1 MNTIDHQS
9 LLLQMRML
17 AARSQGL
24 QEAAAPAAPA
34 SAQSG
39 GVDFGNALKSA
50 LDKVNE
56 TQKTARSLTDKFDAG
71 DPKVDMA
78 EVMVALQKAN
88 VSFQAVTQVR
98 NKLVSAYQDIMNM
111 PI

>member
-9 LLLQMRML
+9 LLLQMRAM
-17 AARSQGL
+17 ASRAQGV
-24 QEAAAPAAPA
+24 QDAPAGVAAP
-34 SAQSG
+34 G
-39 GVDFGNALKSA
+39 GVDFGKALKSA
-50 LDKVNE
+50 LDNVNE
-56 TQKTARSLTDKFDAG
+56 TQKTARTLSEKFDAG
-71 DPKVDMA
+71 DPKIDMA
-78 EVMVALQKAN
+78 EVMVAIQKAN

>member
-1 MNTIDHQS
+1 MTTIDHQS

-24 QEAAAPAAPA
+24 QEMAAARQTA
-34 SAQSG
+34 
-39 GVDFGNALKSA
+39 GVDFGQALKTA
-50 LDKVNE
+50 LDKVND
-56 TQKTARSLTDKFDAG
+56 TQQTARALSDKFDAG
-71 DPKVDMA
+71 DPKIDMA
-78 EVMVALQKAN
+78 EVMIAIQKAN

>member
-9 LLLQMRML
+9 LLLQMRLL
-17 AARSQGL
+17 AARAQGL
-24 QEAAAPAAPA
+24 QETTAAATPAAQA
-34 SAQSG
+34 G
-39 GVDFGNALKSA
+39 GVDFGQALKSA
-50 LDKVNE
+50 LDRVND
-56 TQKTARSLTDKFDAG
+56 TQQTARALSDKFDAG
-71 DPKVDMA
+71 DPKIDMA
-78 EVMVALQKAN
+78 EVMVAIQKAN

>member
-17 AARSQGL
+17 AARAQGV
-24 QEAAAPAAPA
+24 QEPAAPAAA
-34 SAQSG
+34 SASG
-39 GVDFGNALKSA
+39 GVDFGKALKSA
-50 LDKVNE
+50 LDQVNE
-56 TQKTARSLTDKFDAG
+56 TQQAARSLSDKFDAG
-71 DPKVDMA
+71 DPKIDMA
-78 EVMVALQKAN
+78 EVMVAIQKAN